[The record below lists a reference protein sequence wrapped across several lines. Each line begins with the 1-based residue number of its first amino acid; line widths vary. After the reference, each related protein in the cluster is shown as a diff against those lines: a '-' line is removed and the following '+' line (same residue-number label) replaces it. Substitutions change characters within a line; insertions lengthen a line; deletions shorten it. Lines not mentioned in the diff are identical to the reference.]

1 MRGAQ
6 SYDCSL
12 CSQIRLVNMGKK
24 RIIKKPGS
32 SSDKRGVSRSM
43 GKIPRKKLES
53 GVLHIQST
61 YNNLLL
67 NLTDKKGNSIM
78 WSTSGSMGFKGAKK
92 GTPFAASKVAT
103 LLAEKAKM
111 IGLKDVDI
119 VVRGVG
125 AGRESA
131 VRSFAANGIEIT
143 SITDKTPVPHNGP
156 RPPKPRRV

>member
-1 MRGAQ
+1 
-6 SYDCSL
+6 
-12 CSQIRLVNMGKK
+12 MGKK
-24 RIIKKPGS
+24 RIIKKSGS
-32 SSDKRGVSRSM
+32 SVDRGLTARSM
-43 GKIPRKKLES
+43 GKIPKKKLES

-92 GTPFAASKVAT
+92 GTPFAASKVAA

-111 IGLKDVDI
+111 IGLKDVDV

-131 VRSFAANGIEIT
+131 VRTFATNGIEIT
-143 SITDKTPVPHNGP
+143 SITDKTPIAHNGC